1 MMEWLNALHWRAPWW
16 LMLGFLPALLYVW
29 RRHEINSARLARF
42 ADGHLVRRLLQGPA
56 GGGGPGTPF
65 VIAWLLAALA
75 LAGPYWS
82 RAGAPTESRGI
93 DLAVI
98 IDISPSMAVAD
109 LSPNRL
115 TRVKH
120 ELRDF
125 IAQLGGDRLALIAFS
140 ANAYPILPLTADREA
155 FLQFADLFDPGLTA
169 KPGSNLGRAMDV
181 AGQLLADSPARSRAA
196 LLISDGEF
204 HDAEAAGVA
213 ARLREQGIPLFV
225 VGAGTAA
232 GGPVPDGA
240 GHFMRYEDQVVLSRL
255 GRDGLQRLARDSGGH
270 YVELRE
276 DDNDWRELIAA
287 LRANTQTGRLAAPV
301 AAVDAVPLYIAPL
314 VASLVL
320 FLWAGARR
328 REALAMLFLPL
339 LLAPPPSDAAPWS
352 ERQAYEALQQQ
363 DYAQARQRYGEIN
376 NYRGWLGAGAAA
388 YRLQDWRAAL
398 AAFEKAARQAG
409 NDDAKADAL
418 YNAGNALAQLK
429 QLEDASARY
438 RAALRLKPQLAQA
451 ALNLSLINAARDA
464 RSGPREREDAAR
476 TPLDLG
482 GEGRDQDESTA
493 SGRGNASD
501 TGAAAPPAAQG
512 NPERQRA
519 KRDAAQ
525 AAQQGEERQR
535 QSRDAARLEEAL
547 ALWRDAGARRG
558 GNPVELEALRDNSAA
573 FLQWRFRELD
583 FGPQVQMMEGKPW

>member
-1 MMEWLNALHWRAPWW
+1 MMEWLNALHWRAPLW

-29 RRHEINSARLARF
+29 RRRETSTARLARF
-42 ADGHLVRRLLQGPA
+42 ADGHLVRRLLLGPA
-56 GGGGPGTPF
+56 GGGGPGMLF

-82 RAGAPTESRGI
+82 RAGAPAESRGI

-115 TRVKH
+115 ARAKL

-155 FLQFADLFDPGLTA
+155 FLQFADLLDPGLTA

-276 DDNDWRELIAA
+276 DDNDWRELITA
-287 LRANTQTGRLAAPV
+287 LRANTEAGRLAAPV

-314 VASLVL
+314 IASLVL

-339 LLAPPPSDAAPWS
+339 LLAPPPGDAAPWN
-352 ERQAYEALQQQ
+352 ERQAYEALQQK
-363 DYAQARQRYGEIN
+363 DYAQAQQRYGEIN

-398 AAFEKAARQAG
+398 AAFEKAARQAE

-438 RAALRLKPQLAQA
+438 RAALTLKPNLAQA
-451 ALNLSLINAARDA
+451 ALNLSLVNEFLDA
-464 RSGPREREDAAR
+464 RRGPRESEAPRQ
-476 TPLDLG
+476 TPQNLG
-482 GEGRDQDESTA
+482 GEAREQEESTD
-493 SGRGNASD
+493 SGRGSATD

-512 NPERQRA
+512 NPERQRD
-519 KRDAAQ
+519 KTDAERQ
-525 AAQQGEERQR
+525 ANQGEDRQR
-535 QSRDAARLEEAL
+535 QQREAARLEEAL
-547 ALWRDAGARRG
+547 ALWRGAETKQG
-558 GNPVELEALRDNSAA
+558 GEPVELEAVRDEGAA
-573 FLQWRFRELD
+573 FLEWRFRQLD
-583 FGPQVQMMEGKPW
+583 FGPQVKMMEGKPW